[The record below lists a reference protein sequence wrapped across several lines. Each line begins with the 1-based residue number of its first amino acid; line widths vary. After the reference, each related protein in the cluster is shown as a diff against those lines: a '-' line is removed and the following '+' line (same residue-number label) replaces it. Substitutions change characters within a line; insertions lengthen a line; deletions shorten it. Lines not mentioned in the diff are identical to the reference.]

1 MHDTVSTT
9 DADRTAIHA
18 AKSWGL
24 SQEEWVAYE
33 ADMAAAPDDERW
45 IAEMEQGEAGD
56 AAKQTANLT
65 TSNTP
70 F

>member
-1 MHDTVSTT
+1 MHGTVSTT
-9 DADRTAIHA
+9 EAERTAIHA

-24 SQEEWVAYE
+24 SQEEWLANE
-33 ADMAAAPDDERW
+33 ADMAAAHDYERW

-65 TSNTP
+65 TRNTP